1 MSSIFQPAPGGG
13 GPDFLAI
20 GHVTR
25 DVHADGSFSLCG
37 TGAFAGF
44 TGHPFG
50 FGGNDDVREP
60 VFERL
65 SHAVLAST
73 CGGAAGRGCAGALAW
88 RSCSAAGTTCPGI
101 DGRFYH
107 AFPAPP
113 GNYCCRNSTGVV
125 AALG

>member
-1 MSSIFQPAPGGG
+1 MSSILQPAPGGRV
-13 GPDFLAI
+13 PDFLAI

-25 DVHADGSFSLCG
+25 DMHADGSFTL
-37 TGAFAGF
+37 
-44 TGHPFG
+44 
-50 FGGNDDVREP
+50 GGNDDVREP
-60 VFERL
+60 LFEWL

-88 RSCSAAGTTCPGI
+88 RSGSAAGTTCPGI

-113 GNYCCRNSTGVV
+113 GNYCCGNSTGVV